1 MKQLTPPPHTR
12 CKKEN
17 KSLLLRTPFLDQTDD
32 TQHALSHTHVLTHT
46 HSHTHTL
53 QSSSTNQQLGS
64 HSAAVTTEK
73 AAAVTNRAA
82 EEKRPAHSIW
92 SLSNITMFGFI
103 LVLTVHVSLMLIFN
117 ECKAPRLPRPLVV
130 DYVNLE
136 QQ

>member
-32 TQHALSHTHVLTHT
+32 TQHARTLTQA
-46 HSHTHTL
+46 HTHTLTHAL

-73 AAAVTNRAA
+73 AAAVVTNRAA

-92 SLSNITMFGFI
+92 SLRNITMFGFI

>member
-32 TQHALSHTHVLTHT
+32 TQHARTLTHA
-46 HSHTHTL
+46 L

-92 SLSNITMFGFI
+92 SLRNITMFGFI

>member
-1 MKQLTPPPHTR
+1 MTR
-12 CKKEN
+12 
-17 KSLLLRTPFLDQTDD
+17 T
-32 TQHALSHTHVLTHT
+32 HALTHT
-46 HSHTHTL
+46 HALARTHTHTL

-73 AAAVTNRAA
+73 AAAVKNRAA

-92 SLSNITMFGFI
+92 SLRNITMFGFI